1 MWIVLC
7 NLIKMFVLGL
17 SQIVFVFFNSYQ
29 VVYASVLSSILM
41 LLLFLHHSEAQ
52 YWLYILFLH

>member
-1 MWIVLC
+1 
-7 NLIKMFVLGL
+7 L

-29 VVYASVLSSILM
+29 VVYASVVLSSILK
-41 LLLFLHHSEAQ
+41 LLLFLHHSQVQ